1 MNFDQLIFDLKGLPA
16 TTAAHEITMFERLDV
31 NRYENVSSKMLEFL
45 FQIDEQHEI
54 GNLALLALLEEA
66 KIQYEHM
73 PKGTEVLSEVHAKSS
88 QHDNLGFIDLV
99 VHTSEFSLI
108 IENKVRHILNN
119 PIDVYQLF
127 VKQQYTKKNS
137 YSGKNH
143 FILMAIDKPKKIPK
157 NYVFVSHE
165 SFCLNLKS
173 KLEEFFQNT
182 EKNRYSYFIEDYI
195 KAMIKMSNTQINH
208 DKKSFFK
215 LVTEHYNEIDE
226 IQTRKKNVFDVTK
239 SYLTEIIEESNYK
252 EDFFQNVKIKE
263 MILFLGNIKEV
274 FYIQILLKKY

>member
-1 MNFDQLIFDLKGLPA
+1 M
-16 TTAAHEITMFERLDV
+16 
-31 NRYENVSSKMLEFL
+31 
-45 FQIDEQHEI
+45 
-54 GNLALLALLEEA
+54 
-66 KIQYEHM
+66 
-73 PKGTEVLSEVHAKSS
+73 
-88 QHDNLGFIDLV
+88 
-99 VHTSEFSLI
+99 
-108 IENKVRHILNN
+108 
-119 PIDVYQLF
+119 
-127 VKQQYTKKNS
+127 
-137 YSGKNH
+137 
-143 FILMAIDKPKKIPK
+143 
-157 NYVFVSHE
+157 
-165 SFCLNLKS
+165 NLKS

-226 IQTRKKNVFDVTK
+226 IQTRKKDVFDVTK